1 MTGEAWNSTC
11 SCINPRPSFPVSRI
25 SPIPLSPVL
34 GPQHG
39 HRPYLGGDPLADRRR
54 AKRIREEGAM
64 VRMPRGLRAANAMQG
79 ASLPYA
85 FIGTGG
91 SATTLSRR
99 SCDASMDGQLIL
111 MQHKI

>member
-1 MTGEAWNSTC
+1 
-11 SCINPRPSFPVSRI
+11 
-25 SPIPLSPVL
+25 
-34 GPQHG
+34 
-39 HRPYLGGDPLADRRR
+39 
-54 AKRIREEGAM
+54 M